1 VTKSNELGILN
12 RGDHAEITVFEHLKN
27 EYAQNIVDICPVG
40 ALTSKDFRFK
50 QRVWFLEDVHT
61 TCIGCE
67 VGCSVK
73 VSQNKNGAY
82 RVKPVF
88 DSEVNGHWMCD
99 DGRNIYKHVS
109 GPTRLASMM
118 ENRNNL
124 FMPTNEE
131 TVLNK
136 VKGKKFKF
144 ILTTALTN
152 EEYETF
158 FTNIKGSSAQ
168 VGLYTL
174 PTVGAEFDGVLKR
187 GDKNANLKGAKK
199 AFSKFGF
206 DASSTALDQILNNLS
221 SEDVLAVV
229 VPEILYSE
237 DHFNTLINKISKAQ
251 IKVALTPGENLNTLR
266 AFDYLLP
273 VPTFLE
279 KNGTITNFKELN
291 RTLNSGLSY
300 GDISKDISYYAKW
313 VNL

>member
-109 GPTRLASMM
+109 GPTRLSSMM
-118 ENRNNL
+118 ENRNGL
-124 FMPTNEE
+124 FMPSNEE
-131 TVLNK
+131 TVLK
-136 VKGKKFKF
+136 MVKGKKFKF

-158 FTNIKGSSAQ
+158 FSNIKGSNAQ

-174 PTVGAEFDGVLKR
+174 PNVGEEFDGVLKR

-206 DASSTALDQILNNLS
+206 DASSAGLDQILNNLS
-221 SEDVLAVV
+221 SDDVLAVV

-251 IKVALTPGENLNTLR
+251 VKVALTPGENLNTLR
-266 AFDYLLP
+266 VFDYLLP